1 MARVREMRGGRD
13 YDASWGSRMRGEGVW
28 AQLLQQ
34 RFRKATARLGLD
46 RSRVEL
52 DLTKFR
58 RPGSTARKAQ
68 PDLFE

>member
-1 MARVREMRGGRD
+1 
-13 YDASWGSRMRGEGVW
+13 MRGEGVW